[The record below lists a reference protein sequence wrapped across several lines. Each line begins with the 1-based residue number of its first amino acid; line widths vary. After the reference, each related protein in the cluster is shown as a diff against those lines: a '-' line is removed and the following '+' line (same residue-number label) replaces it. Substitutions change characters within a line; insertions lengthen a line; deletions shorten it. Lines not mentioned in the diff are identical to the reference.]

1 MVITMNKLEFV
12 DACIGWPEMWKTQ
25 RLEKCTRVSSCQRKL
40 HSLSL
45 WLLCSTCTVAH
56 LLLSCVC
63 ICLGVC
69 CERAREPCAH
79 SCFTT
84 KFILNQHFA
93 IQFYISLPLNVR
105 FAMRHT
111 QHIHTRIQTCTERK
125 MPETEKKI
133 NNIKQIEPKIANQR
147 IEENEHH
154 VLFILC
160 HFRSFR
166 AFDALNSV
174 FKPF

>member
-1 MVITMNKLEFV
+1 MFNVYRCSLITVMCLHMSGC
-12 DACIGWPEMWKTQ
+12 A
-25 RLEKCTRVSSCQRKL
+25 VS
-40 HSLSL
+40 
-45 WLLCSTCTVAH
+45 
-56 LLLSCVC
+56 
-63 ICLGVC
+63 
-69 CERAREPCAH
+69 AREPCAH

-111 QHIHTRIQTCTERK
+111 HSTPAHTRIQTCTERK

>member
-1 MVITMNKLEFV
+1 MLASAGLKCE
-12 DACIGWPEMWKTQ
+12 KTQ

-69 CERAREPCAH
+69 CERAREPCAY

-111 QHIHTRIQTCTERK
+111 QHIAHTHTYSDMHREKDARNRK
-125 MPETEKKI
+125 E
-133 NNIKQIEPKIANQR
+133 NQQ
-147 IEENEHH
+147 H
-154 VLFILC
+154 
-160 HFRSFR
+160 
-166 AFDALNSV
+166 
-174 FKPF
+174 